1 MYLSDFNAENAL
13 LPMGVFKDLVQIVKR
28 GGLRMF
34 KSNHWMKSCSY
45 VLIAILFTGMVMGQT
60 FGPYTSDANTVM
72 LMHFDGDLT
81 DEAGTVTGAT
91 AEGTVSYSSDPA
103 KFGQALYLDNSGV
116 FPNYQ
121 DLVTLYGTDTTS
133 DGLLMADSVYYADAV
148 AFDTSYVM
156 IPSITGLDLSGDF
169 TIEFW
174 LKTVDHQVWST
185 GANVVSKADSA
196 GNYNFFVT
204 DQGGLFKGGMTEDN
218 SSSDAIGN
226 FGMDVQSDALDPDG
240 TSAEEPY
247 EDVYDWKHITLQ
259 HDATNGWIGM
269 ATHDTDGTLLSYA
282 THKKLGSDHTKTI
295 EWQQHPGDGAL
306 TVTHSDGLPLLI
318 GMGNDKAVHGYIDE
332 LRISSTVIEVEDAPA
347 AMISTEKWEL
357 QNFMPGTGPDV
368 EIRGFGRIANQDVD
382 VTSYPIRANIVKLG
396 DDAGIASATLSYH
409 TRNYPLTD
417 RIAPDAAGWQTIAM
431 TESAG
436 NIWQADIPQQA
447 FKTVVEYYITA
458 TTTDGAV
465 ESTIGKDN
473 DWHNQN
479 FGGAGWVVQRGIVDT
494 YFRFVVWKDSSL
506 VLDLNMD
513 DLQTDNVPKDMS
525 EWGTTVTAVGSYTLP
540 DDVPSAIEDN
550 SFSSVY
556 LTSDAPGMLEI
567 LDNDHLKSHTW
578 TFSYWFK
585 TEAFDNAFIIANQN
599 GSRWEADDL
608 GYDGR
613 GMGFWQ
619 NNPGMDVR
627 GGDVPYIR
635 NYAIRY
641 ADTPHPFVPQDV
653 FNVETNKWYQHVC
666 AIEYTGNPGTD
677 SIYTIV
683 KDEDG
688 VLVGMSNFE
697 LKNPPALT
705 EGRFRVGHRG
715 GDEVQFYNG
724 YVDDIKM
731 WNYYNTDP
739 ELWDYVVG
747 IEDEPQ
753 LATTFRLEQNY
764 PNPFNPSTRINYSLE
779 TSGEVTLSVYNLLG
793 QEVMVLVNDTQAGG
807 SHVVDFDASGMASGM
822 YLYELKTNDKT
833 AVRKMLLMK

>member
-1 MYLSDFNAENAL
+1 
-13 LPMGVFKDLVQIVKR
+13 
-28 GGLRMF
+28 
-34 KSNHWMKSCSY
+34 MKSISY
-45 VLIAILFTGMVMGQT
+45 VLIAILFTGMVMGQS

-81 DEAGTVTGAT
+81 DAAGTVTTAAT
-91 AEGTVSYSSDPA
+91 VGTVSYSTETA
-103 KFGQALYLDNSGV
+103 KFGQSLYLDNSGV

-121 DLVTLYGTDTTS
+121 DLLALYGTDSAGVAQS
-133 DGLLMADSVYYADAV
+133 DSAYYADAL
-148 AFDTSYVM
+148 ASDTSYVT
-156 IPSITGLDLSGDF
+156 IPSIAALDLAGDF

-174 LKTVDHQVWST
+174 LKTVDHQAWST
-185 GANVVSKADSA
+185 GANVVGKADSA
-196 GNYNFFVT
+196 GNYNYFVQ
-204 DQGGLFKGGMTEDN
+204 DQGGKFRGGATEDN
-218 SSSDAIGN
+218 SSSESINN
-226 FGMDVQSDALDPDG
+226 FVMDVQSDALVADG
-240 TSAEEPY
+240 TTATEPF
-247 EDVYDWKHITLQ
+247 EDTYDWKHITLQ

-282 THKKLGSDHTKTI
+282 THKKLGGDHAKTI
-295 EWQQHPGDGAL
+295 EWQQHPGDGAV
-306 TVTHSDGLPLLI
+306 TVTHSDELPLLI
-318 GMGNDKAVHGYIDE
+318 GMGGDKAVHGYIDE
-332 LRISSTVIEVEDAPA
+332 LRISNTVIEVADAPA
-347 AMISTEKWEL
+347 AIISTEKWEL

-382 VTSYPIRANIVKLG
+382 VTSYTISADIVKLG
-396 DDAGIASATLSYH
+396 NDAGVASATLHYH
-409 TRNYPLTD
+409 TRMYPLTD
-417 RIAPDAAGWQTIAM
+417 RIAHDAAGWQTVAM
-431 TESAG
+431 SEGSN
-436 NIWQADIPQQA
+436 NIWTADIPQQA
-447 FKTVVEYYITA
+447 FKTVVEYYVTA
-458 TTTDGAV
+458 TTGDGV
-465 ESTIGKDN
+465 ECSIGLDN

-479 FGGAGWVVQRGIVDT
+479 FGGAGWVVQRGIADT
-494 YFRFVVWKDSSL
+494 YFRFIVWKDSSL

-513 DLQTDNVPKDMS
+513 DLQTDNAPKDMS
-525 EWGTTVTAVGSYTLP
+525 EWGTTVSAVGSYTLP
-540 DDVPSAIEDN
+540 DDVPTAIEAN
-550 SFSSVY
+550 SFSSLY

-585 TEAFDNAFIIANQN
+585 TEAFDDAFIIANQN

-613 GMGFWQ
+613 AMGFWQ

-635 NYAIRY
+635 VYSLKF

-653 FNVETNKWYQHVC
+653 FGVETNKWYQHVS
-666 AIEYTGNPGTD
+666 AIEYTGNPETD
-677 SIYTIV
+677 SIYSIV

-697 LKNPPALT
+697 IKVPPALT

-715 GDEVQFYNG
+715 GDEVQFFNG

-793 QEVMVLVNDTQAGG
+793 QEVMVLVNDTQAAG

-822 YLYELKTNDKT
+822 YLYELKTNNKT